1 MNNNIK
7 RIKQLE
13 GQIAALQKLTS
24 TDDYLAAGLTLGLHV
39 GPLRD
44 DDDYDINV
52 ELTNN
57 LTNII
62 LCITGS
68 LKVQVI
74 ERLAYAKNELN
85 ELQSFLS
92 ERELRP

>member
-1 MNNNIK
+1 MSNNIK

-13 GQIAALQKLTS
+13 AQIASLQKLTS
-24 TDDYLAAGLTLGLHV
+24 TDDYLATSLTLGLHV
-39 GPLRD
+39 GPLSD

-92 ERELRP
+92 ERELIP

>member
-44 DDDYDINV
+44 DDYTVNV
-52 ELTNN
+52 ELTSN

-68 LKVQVI
+68 LRAQVI
-74 ERLAYAKNELN
+74 ERLAYAKNELT

-92 ERELRP
+92 ERELIP